1 MARAKEV
8 GIRKVIGASKRSI
21 AGQFLLET
29 FNANLIS
36 IVISVTII
44 PIIIPPLSEF
54 LGKKLEIAIWYNG
67 EPIIFLFW
75 IIMGIVFLIS
85 ALITG
90 LYPSIVFS
98 NTQPAVILKSYI
110 VGLGRIFA
118 SKKALNNGF
127 VLVQFSA
134 VYILIALTLGT
145 FLQLNY
151 LQDKNLGFNKDQV
164 LVLKTMMKSEPE
176 QKRLSYLKESLN
188 SESSVKY
195 TSTSSCVPGE
205 PNEILTGLFNFQGDP
220 NWCNPSNISVDSE
233 FLDVLGIHLIAGR
246 NFKPE
251 EQLDLDAILV
261 SKTTAQALGYE
272 NPEDILGNVFGTGG
286 VVHNDSSRTKK
297 VIGVFEDY
305 HQMSPKEIIKPMY
318 LEKEGRFRTTN
329 INGNKTTKFEFTDL
343 DGSYLSIQLSSEN
356 IQTTVKKIKST
367 WEEVFPD
374 YPFDYFFMD
383 ENYHAQYN
391 SDLKFGA
398 IFLVFTII
406 AIILACLGFLGMTL
420 FLINPRTKE
429 IGIRK
434 IMGASLIN
442 LFGLM
447 ISRFMILILFA
458 GLVGI
463 PFTCFILRNLLNEFA
478 YRIDLSWW
486 LFAAPL
492 AFILI
497 IALLTIGGNT
507 LRKVNA
513 NPVEALRYE

>member
-1 MARAKEV
+1 
-8 GIRKVIGASKRSI
+8 
-21 AGQFLLET
+21 
-29 FNANLIS
+29 
-36 IVISVTII
+36 
-44 PIIIPPLSEF
+44 
-54 LGKKLEIAIWYNG
+54 
-67 EPIIFLFW
+67 
-75 IIMGIVFLIS
+75 
-85 ALITG
+85 
-90 LYPSIVFS
+90 
-98 NTQPAVILKSYI
+98 
-110 VGLGRIFA
+110 
-118 SKKALNNGF
+118 
-127 VLVQFSA
+127 
-134 VYILIALTLGT
+134 
-145 FLQLNY
+145 
-151 LQDKNLGFNKDQV
+151 
-164 LVLKTMMKSEPE
+164 
-176 QKRLSYLKESLN
+176 
-188 SESSVKY
+188 
-195 TSTSSCVPGE
+195 
-205 PNEILTGLFNFQGDP
+205 
-220 NWCNPSNISVDSE
+220 
-233 FLDVLGIHLIAGR
+233 
-246 NFKPE
+246 
-251 EQLDLDAILV
+251 
-261 SKTTAQALGYE
+261 
-272 NPEDILGNVFGTGG
+272 
-286 VVHNDSSRTKK
+286 
-297 VIGVFEDY
+297 
-305 HQMSPKEIIKPMY
+305 MY